1 MFDAKA
7 RCTGWCEDLFRRR
20 RVEDV
25 SCGLLKAR
33 MASGTEHMVRRR
45 NMATA
50 W

>member
-1 MFDAKA
+1 VFDAKA
-7 RCTGWCEDLFRRR
+7 RCTGWWEDLFRRR

-25 SCGLLKAR
+25 SCGLLKAH
-33 MASGTEHMVRRR
+33 MASGAEDMVRGR